1 MRNTN
6 VQPQKFRDNNKT
18 KIKLIRL
25 LYKPHSYCIEKIKKK
40 KTKNKNLTKTK

>member
-6 VQPQKFRDNNKT
+6 VQPQKIRNNIKT

-25 LYKPHSYCIEKIKKK
+25 LYKPHSYCIAKKK
-40 KTKNKNLTKTK
+40 KRKKKLK